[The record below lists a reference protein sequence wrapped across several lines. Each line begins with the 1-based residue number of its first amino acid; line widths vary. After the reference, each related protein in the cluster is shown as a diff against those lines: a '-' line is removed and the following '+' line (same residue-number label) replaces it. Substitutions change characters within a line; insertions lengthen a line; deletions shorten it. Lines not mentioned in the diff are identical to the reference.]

1 MKAVKVSRDAVLR
14 RLAFGVGATLALAGA
29 ASAEGLSVTSFLQG
43 VDRDQTLAAQRRNL
57 TGGGSAG
64 IPYVRDLEFAIRNEA
79 FDLSRQR
86 YTVQLSPKGFGEE
99 GASRRVLASLGNRNQ
114 GTFEAMRNVALK
126 DRYRLVVD
134 FMTGTVLA
142 ACYDRLAALEGE
154 RIRVL
159 ERQSVTDA
167 FDLGDILRSEA
178 NQTRHRERAEEA
190 RSLAAQ
196 ALSRARVLTGDPA
209 LAGFDTIGIVTVPT
223 MMDRLEDLGRSAT
236 ALDSDNVHLRGV
248 RDDAAAADAQYR
260 LALSENRRFLSFVEF
275 GYDRGNRLNEM
286 EDRDRGRE
294 YDLDRAY
301 LIEVG
306 FRLPWLGADRSTV
319 IRRRAEATNRQAE
332 LRGEGEEI
340 AADLRGE
347 IATLRSLGARHTA
360 LLARDIELDIP
371 ARLRR
376 YTALGSADPLVILT
390 LRQAQWENVLRREE
404 VRFEA
409 LRRFIDAADLAG
421 ALARRPARNILSE
434 TLEGINP

>member
-1 MKAVKVSRDAVLR
+1 VSALWI
-14 RLAFGVGATLALAGA
+14 AATLAATA
-29 ASAEGLSVTSFLQG
+29 AHADALSVASFLQG
-43 VDRDQTLAAQRRNL
+43 VDRDETLAAQRRSL
-57 TGGGSAG
+57 IGGGSAG

-79 FDLSRQR
+79 FDLGRER

-99 GASRRVLASLGNRNQ
+99 GASRRALASLGDRNQ
-114 GTFEAMRNVALK
+114 GTYEAMRNVALK

-134 FMTGTVLA
+134 YVTGAVLS

-190 RSLAAQ
+190 RSLASQ
-196 ALSRARVLTGDPA
+196 ALARARALTGDSS
-209 LAGFDTIGIVTVPT
+209 LAGFDTTGLVTVPT
-223 MMDRLEDLGRSAT
+223 LMSRLDELNRSTT
-236 ALDSDNVHLRGV
+236 ALDSDNVHLRGA

-260 LALSENRRFLSFVEF
+260 LALAENRRFLSFVEF

-301 LIEVG
+301 IIEVG
-306 FRLPWLGADRSTV
+306 FRLPWLGADRSAV
-319 IRRRAEATNRQAE
+319 VRRRAEASNRQAE
-332 LRGEGEEI
+332 LRGEAEEI

-347 IATLRSLGARHTA
+347 LATLRALGARHTA
-360 LLARDIELDIP
+360 LLARDAELDIP

-390 LRQAQWENVLRREE
+390 LRQAQWENILRREE
-404 VRFEA
+404 VRVEA
-409 LRRFIDAADLAG
+409 LRRYLDAADLAG
-421 ALARRPARNILSE
+421 ALSRRPARNLLSE
-434 TLEGINP
+434 TLEALP